1 MKDSLKFTIVMPTY
15 NDADTIIFTLESIR
29 KQEYKNWELI
39 ISNDGS
45 TDNTREI
52 LKDYIEKNTL
62 EDKVKYIEAE
72 NGDQNNAILR
82 TLEYITGDYVYI
94 LHSDDLL
101 NNDNLLKDA
110 NNYLIKNREYDAI
123 IADAI
128 IVNKNYELIDIK
140 KTKKYSKKEYIMPLM
155 LLWLGR
161 NLYIDMAFFKKE
173 VFVTKVKESYIKWN
187 FPFWFDPEKYELL
200 NVKKVDFPF
209 FKYMVYEGNYINNEI
224 GSLNVINGEL
234 RTAINLMKKYR
245 IPLYK
250 LQYLIFRTLNKL
262 NIGYK
267 LFYIVKETSDKEK
280 YNIVKFIMNKRYSD
294 EDIEKYLGLK
304 NTLLFFKNYK
314 KDGNKILNIP
324 KIDDNE
330 FIYYGKDIR
339 KFNKDM
345 LSNNIS
351 KTTLYILENMK
362 DGFNKVVLENKED
375 EEKVKV
381 ILKFLYIDKFV
392 DIE

>member
-52 LKDYIEKNTL
+52 LKDYIEKNAL
-62 EDKVKYIEAE
+62 KDKVKYIEAE

-245 IPLYK
+245 APLYK

-267 LFYIVKETSDKEK
+267 PFYIVKETSDKEK

-339 KFNKDM
+339 RFNKDM

-362 DGFNKVVLENKED
+362 DGFNKVLLENKED

>member
-52 LKDYIEKNTL
+52 LKDYIEKNAL

-267 LFYIVKETSDKEK
+267 PFYIVKETSDKEK

-294 EDIEKYLGLK
+294 KDIEKYLGLK

-339 KFNKDM
+339 RFNKDM

>member
-52 LKDYIEKNTL
+52 LKDYIEKNAL
-62 EDKVKYIEAE
+62 EDKVKYIEDE

-173 VFVTKVKESYIKWN
+173 VFVTKAKESYIKWN

-245 IPLYK
+245 VPLYK

-267 LFYIVKETSDKEK
+267 PFYIVKETSDKEK

-339 KFNKDM
+339 RFNKDM

>member
-52 LKDYIEKNTL
+52 LKDYIEKNAL

-161 NLYIDMAFFKKE
+161 NLYIDMAFFKKK
-173 VFVTKVKESYIKWN
+173 VFVTKAKESYIKWN

-245 IPLYK
+245 VPLYK
-250 LQYLIFRTLNKL
+250 LQYLIFRTFNKF

-267 LFYIVKETSDKEK
+267 PFYIVKETSDKEK

-339 KFNKDM
+339 RFNKDM

>member
-52 LKDYIEKNTL
+52 LKDYIEKNAL
-62 EDKVKYIEAE
+62 EDKVKYIEDE

-245 IPLYK
+245 VPLYK
-250 LQYLIFRTLNKL
+250 LQYLIFRTLNKF

-267 LFYIVKETSDKEK
+267 PFYIVKETSDKEK

-339 KFNKDM
+339 RFNKDM

>member
-52 LKDYIEKNTL
+52 LKDYIEKNAL

-245 IPLYK
+245 VPLYK
-250 LQYLIFRTLNKL
+250 LQYLIFRTLNKF

-267 LFYIVKETSDKEK
+267 PFYIVKETSDKEK

-339 KFNKDM
+339 RFNKDM

>member
-52 LKDYIEKNTL
+52 LKDYIEKNAL

-245 IPLYK
+245 VPLYK

-267 LFYIVKETSDKEK
+267 PFYIVKETSDKEK

-339 KFNKDM
+339 RFNKDM

>member
-52 LKDYIEKNTL
+52 LKDYIEKNAL
-62 EDKVKYIEAE
+62 EDKVKYIEDE

-245 IPLYK
+245 VPLYK
-250 LQYLIFRTLNKL
+250 LQYLIFRTFNKF

-267 LFYIVKETSDKEK
+267 PFYIVKETSDKEK

-339 KFNKDM
+339 RFNKDM

>member
-52 LKDYIEKNTL
+52 LKDYIEKNAL
-62 EDKVKYIEAE
+62 EDKVKYIEDE

-245 IPLYK
+245 VPLYK

-267 LFYIVKETSDKEK
+267 PFYIVKETSDKEK
-280 YNIVKFIMNKRYSD
+280 YNIVKFIINKRYSD

-339 KFNKDM
+339 RFNKDM